1 MLEIPWHISARQSK
15 FANPPLGTIYSN
27 AELSDLKSQ
36 SNNSIAGGAL
46 EESKQGLGGST
57 AFADKLDRTGL
68 DRMAALNDSK
78 ENVSFGVDPAIYN
91 RTKEEVKNYA
101 GIFEEESERMNRSQ
115 EPSFKGK

>member
-1 MLEIPWHISARQSK
+1 
-15 FANPPLGTIYSN
+15 
-27 AELSDLKSQ
+27 
-36 SNNSIAGGAL
+36 
-46 EESKQGLGGST
+46 
-57 AFADKLDRTGL
+57 
-68 DRMAALNDSK
+68 MAALNDSK